1 MLDNEF
7 ESIDISQD
15 ELMHVGT
22 PHVGMESHSGRYKY
36 GSGKDPYQR
45 SIDFYTK
52 VKLMKNSGLSDSK
65 IAESL
70 GISGSE
76 LKARYSMGAQAEK
89 QAKRN
94 RAARLYAKGYTKV
107 KIAEIMGTTESNVR
121 GWLKEKEEC
130 KEDLS
135 KNTMQTLLRAVKDKG
150 YIDVGK
156 GVDLEMGVTKS
167 RFDVALQMLKDKGY
181 VIETVNVKQVTTDDR
196 YTIMKVLAKPG
207 TSKAEISKAAYNG
220 NVKTIDEY
228 SPDDGDTFRAT
239 LPPVSIDGKRVFI
252 RYAEDGG
259 VERDGTIELRPGV
272 PDLSMGKSSYAQ
284 VRIAVDN
291 KSYLKGMAHYSDTI
305 PDGYDIVFN
314 TNKHVGTPPEDV
326 FKDLKPNADFPFG
339 AVIKANGQ
347 TPIMGKDGKMTISAV
362 NKIKEEGDWNHYTKS
377 LPSQFLSKQDKTLIK
392 QQLQLA
398 YNEKVDEFNDIMSIY
413 NPRIRKKCLEDFANN
428 CDKAAEE
435 LRGAAVPG
443 QSNKVIL
450 PVPSLKDNQIYAP
463 TYPEGTEVALVR
475 YPHAGTFE
483 IPRLTVTHHNKEGKR
498 IVGTS
503 AIDAVGINSNVAEQL
518 SGADF
523 DGDTVVVLPISK
535 KVNVISKPRLEQL
548 KNFDPKADY
557 PKIEGMKIMTKRA
570 EGVEMGSISNLI
582 TDMNLKGADENEL
595 ARAVKHSMVVIDA
608 KKHKLNYVQSAK
620 DNNIAELKK
629 KYQGSARAGASTLI
643 SKATSEVRVPEFR
656 KELDGKK
663 QYINP
668 ETGEKIRPV
677 TGRTYVEYK
686 KDANGNWVAGKTK
699 QAETKITKMQDTND
713 ARTLLSKDPNIKE
726 IIYAQYANSLKALA
740 NETRKE
746 YIAVE
751 TNRVDPKAKA
761 TYSEEISSIT
771 AKVNAAIKNS
781 PRERQAQIQATYEVS
796 KAIEQ
801 DPTLRDKDRK
811 EELGKL
817 KQQYLARA
825 RVANNANKKNVRV
838 DLTDKEWEAIN
849 ADAVSGTLIDTL
861 LDNADMDKL
870 KARAMPKTG
879 NTLSAAKANRIKS
892 MAESNFTISEI
903 AETLGVS
910 VSAISDCLSNNK

>member
-1 MLDNEF
+1 
-7 ESIDISQD
+7 
-15 ELMHVGT
+15 
-22 PHVGMESHSGRYKY
+22 
-36 GSGKDPYQR
+36 
-45 SIDFYTK
+45 
-52 VKLMKNSGLSDSK
+52 
-65 IAESL
+65 
-70 GISGSE
+70 
-76 LKARYSMGAQAEK
+76 
-89 QAKRN
+89 
-94 RAARLYAKGYTKV
+94 
-107 KIAEIMGTTESNVR
+107 
-121 GWLKEKEEC
+121 
-130 KEDLS
+130 
-135 KNTMQTLLRAVKDKG
+135 
-150 YIDVGK
+150 
-156 GVDLEMGVTKS
+156 
-167 RFDVALQMLKDKGY
+167 
-181 VIETVNVKQVTTDDR
+181 
-196 YTIMKVLAKPG
+196 
-207 TSKAEISKAAYNG
+207 
-220 NVKTIDEY
+220 
-228 SPDDGDTFRAT
+228 
-239 LPPVSIDGKRVFI
+239 
-252 RYAEDGG
+252 
-259 VERDGTIELRPGV
+259 
-272 PDLSMGKSSYAQ
+272 
-284 VRIAVDN
+284 
-291 KSYLKGMAHYSDTI
+291 
-305 PDGYDIVFN
+305 
-314 TNKHVGTPPEDV
+314 
-326 FKDLKPNADFPFG
+326 
-339 AVIKANGQ
+339 
-347 TPIMGKDGKMTISAV
+347 
-362 NKIKEEGDWNHYTKS
+362 
-377 LPSQFLSKQDKTLIK
+377 
-392 QQLQLA
+392 
-398 YNEKVDEFNDIMSIY
+398 
-413 NPRIRKKCLEDFANN
+413 
-428 CDKAAEE
+428 
-435 LRGAAVPG
+435 
-443 QSNKVIL
+443 
-450 PVPSLKDNQIYAP
+450 
-463 TYPEGTEVALVR
+463 
-475 YPHAGTFE
+475 
-483 IPRLTVTHHNKEGKR
+483 
-498 IVGTS
+498 
-503 AIDAVGINSNVAEQL
+503 
-518 SGADF
+518 
-523 DGDTVVVLPISK
+523 
-535 KVNVISKPRLEQL
+535 
-548 KNFDPKADY
+548 
-557 PKIEGMKIMTKRA
+557 MTKRA

-699 QAETKITKMQDTND
+699 QAETKISKMQDTND

-726 IIYAQYANSLKALA
+726 LIYAQYANSLKALA

>member
-1 MLDNEF
+1 MNY
-7 ESIDISQD
+7 
-15 ELMHVGT
+15 MKG
-22 PHVGMESHSGRYKY
+22 
-36 GSGKDPYQR
+36 GS
-45 SIDFYTK
+45 
-52 VKLMKNSGLSDSK
+52 
-65 IAESL
+65 
-70 GISGSE
+70 
-76 LKARYSMGAQAEK
+76 
-89 QAKRN
+89 
-94 RAARLYAKGYTKV
+94 
-107 KIAEIMGTTESNVR
+107 
-121 GWLKEKEEC
+121 
-130 KEDLS
+130 
-135 KNTMQTLLRAVKDKG
+135 
-150 YIDVGK
+150 
-156 GVDLEMGVTKS
+156 
-167 RFDVALQMLKDKGY
+167 
-181 VIETVNVKQVTTDDR
+181 
-196 YTIMKVLAKPG
+196 
-207 TSKAEISKAAYNG
+207 
-220 NVKTIDEY
+220 
-228 SPDDGDTFRAT
+228 
-239 LPPVSIDGKRVFI
+239 
-252 RYAEDGG
+252 
-259 VERDGTIELRPGV
+259 
-272 PDLSMGKSSYAQ
+272 
-284 VRIAVDN
+284 
-291 KSYLKGMAHYSDTI
+291 
-305 PDGYDIVFN
+305 
-314 TNKHVGTPPEDV
+314 
-326 FKDLKPNADFPFG
+326 
-339 AVIKANGQ
+339 
-347 TPIMGKDGKMTISAV
+347 
-362 NKIKEEGDWNHYTKS
+362 
-377 LPSQFLSKQDKTLIK
+377 
-392 QQLQLA
+392 

-663 QYINP
+663 QYISP

>member
-1 MLDNEF
+1 MLDNDF
-7 ESIDISQD
+7 ESIDISQE
-15 ELMHVGT
+15 ELKHYGT

-36 GSGKDPYQR
+36 GSGEDPYQR
-45 SIDFYTK
+45 NIDFYTK

-76 LKARYSMGAQAEK
+76 LKSRYSMGAQAEK

-135 KNTMQTLLRAVKDKG
+135 KNTMQTLLRAVKDKDF
-150 YIDVGK
+150 IDVGK

-181 VIETVNVKQVTTDDR
+181 VVETVNIKQVTGDDR

-207 TSKAEISKAAYNG
+207 TSKSEIAKAAYSG
-220 NVKTIDEY
+220 NIKTVDEY

-239 LPPVSIDGKRVFI
+239 LPPVSINGKRVFI

-272 PDLSMGKSSYAQ
+272 PDLTMGKSSYAQ

-314 TNKHVGTPPEDV
+314 TNKHVGTPPEKV
-326 FKDLKPNADFPFG
+326 FKPLKLNEDFPFG

-347 TPIMGKDGKMTISAV
+347 TPIMGEDGKMTISAV

-463 TYPEGTEVALVR
+463 TYPEGTEVCLVR

-535 KVNVISKPRLEQL
+535 KVNIVSKPRLEQL

-557 PKIEGMKIMTKRA
+557 PKVEGMKVMTKRN
-570 EGVEMGSISNLI
+570 EGTEMGSISNLI
-582 TDMNLKGADENEL
+582 TDMTLKGADENEL

-608 KKHKLNYVQSAK
+608 KKHELNYVQSAK

-643 SKATSEVRVPEFR
+643 SKSTSDERVPEYR
-656 KELDGKK
+656 KELVGKK

-668 ETGEKIRPV
+668 ETGEKIMPV
-677 TGRTYVEYK
+677 TGRTYVERK
-686 KDANGNWVAGKTK
+686 KDKNGNWVDGKIKEAQT
-699 QAETKITKMQDTND
+699 ITSKMQATND

-726 IIYAQYANSLKALA
+726 LIYAQYANSLKALA

-746 YIAVE
+746 YISVE

-761 TYSEEISSIT
+761 TYSEEIASIT
-771 AKVNAAIKNS
+771 AKVNNAIKNS
-781 PRERQAQIQATYEVS
+781 PRERQAQIKATYDVQ

-811 EELGKL
+811 EDLAKL
-817 KQQYLARA
+817 KQQYLSKA
-825 RVANNANKKNVRV
+825 RVANNANKKSVRV

-870 KARAMPKTG
+870 KSRAMPKQG
-879 NTLSAAKANRIKS
+879 NKLSSAKENRIKS

-910 VSAISDCLSNNK
+910 VSAVSDCLSSDK